1 LRLII
6 RSYLNWKELVNN
18 RIGSLLSIIP
28 IQGSYTKAALFF
40 SFNNRNKI
48 LNMNRKLC
56 LFIAMSLDGYIA
68 KPDGDISFLDE
79 MNQEGEDYGYKAYIE
94 SVDTILLGRK
104 TYDKILSMGVDSPYG
119 DRDVYVVSRTP
130 RENSGKTTFYSG
142 DLKQL
147 VTTLKSKS
155 GKNIYCDG
163 GAEIVQQLLN
173 LDLID
178 EITISIIPIILG
190 TGIRLFDGIYPEQK
204 LTLLESKSFHKG
216 LTQLHYATK

>member
-1 LRLII
+1 
-6 RSYLNWKELVNN
+6 
-18 RIGSLLSIIP
+18 
-28 IQGSYTKAALFF
+28 
-40 SFNNRNKI
+40 
-48 LNMNRKLC
+48 MNRKLC

-79 MNQEGEDYGYKAYIE
+79 MNQEGEDYGYLTFIE
-94 SVDTILLGRK
+94 TIDTVILGRK
-104 TYDKILSMGVDSPYG
+104 TYDKILSMGMENPYG
-119 DRDVYVVSRTP
+119 NRDVFVVTRTP

-155 GKNIYCDG
+155 EKNIYCDG

-178 EITISIIPIILG
+178 EITISIIPVLLG
-190 TGIRLFDGIYPEQK
+190 KGIRLFDKTYPQQK
-204 LTLLESKSFHKG
+204 LKLIESKSFLKG
-216 LTQLHYATK
+216 LTQLHYATH

>member
-1 LRLII
+1 
-6 RSYLNWKELVNN
+6 
-18 RIGSLLSIIP
+18 
-28 IQGSYTKAALFF
+28 
-40 SFNNRNKI
+40 
-48 LNMNRKLC
+48 MNRKLC

-79 MNQEGEDYGYKAYIE
+79 MNQDGEDYGYSAFIE
-94 SVDTILLGRK
+94 NTDTVILGRK
-104 TYDKILSMGVDSPYG
+104 TYDKIASMGVESPYG
-119 DRDVYVVSRTP
+119 DRDVYVVTRMP

-178 EITISIIPIILG
+178 EITISIIPVLLG
-190 TGIRLFDGIYPEQK
+190 KGIRLFDKTYPQQK
-204 LTLLESKSFHKG
+204 LKLIESKSFLKG
-216 LTQLHYATK
+216 LTQLHYATH

>member
-1 LRLII
+1 
-6 RSYLNWKELVNN
+6 
-18 RIGSLLSIIP
+18 
-28 IQGSYTKAALFF
+28 
-40 SFNNRNKI
+40 
-48 LNMNRKLC
+48 MNRKLC

-119 DRDVYVVSRTP
+119 DREVYVLTRTAH
-130 RENSGKTTFYSG
+130 ENSGKITFYSG

-178 EITISIIPIILG
+178 EITISIIPVLLG
-190 TGIRLFDGIYPEQK
+190 KGIRLFDKTYPQQK
-204 LTLLESKSFHKG
+204 LKLIESKSFLKG
-216 LTQLHYATK
+216 LTQLHYVTH